1 MQKTYVNREVAAIQ
15 NRATHGNG
23 QMVMVNGRLVR
34 QTSPVKTKKV
44 GVQAVRQNL
53 FTRYSKPKGA
63 KQMPKG

>member
-1 MQKTYVNREVAAIQ
+1 MQKTYGNREVKAIP

-23 QMVMVNGRLVR
+23 QMVMVNGSLVR
-34 QTSPVKTKKV
+34 QTSPIKPKKI
-44 GVQAVRQNL
+44 GVQAVRQKL